1 MDSDIILRFLSLRH
15 QLRRNTPMRALI
27 GLSALLLVM
36 SASHSPAQSRFF
48 LGATGSLSRTSL
60 SGDAPED
67 ASYTSRIGFGFGA
80 VAEYSLTSDIRLS
93 VQPSY
98 ARRGTGVG
106 YDIGEEELRDSLSL
120 TLEYVSI
127 PVMARFVS
135 SGGAWFVNG
144 GFDFGFL
151 LDASLEDVNT
161 GSSAYVKE
169 SINTFDVMMIIGVG
183 TSIAL
188 DPAFLTCELR
198 YGQSLANAGAND
210 QLTATAGIPLRF
222 RSSGF
227 QLLAAILFPL

>member
-1 MDSDIILRFLSLRH
+1 
-15 QLRRNTPMRALI
+15 MRALI
-27 GLSALLLVM
+27 GLPALIFLLC
-36 SASHSPAQSRFF
+36 ASHSHAQSQFY
-48 LGATGSLSRTSL
+48 LGATGSFSRTSL

-67 ASYTSRIGFGFGA
+67 ASYTSKIGFGFGA

-106 YDIGEEELRDSLSL
+106 YDIGEEDLRDSLSL
-120 TLEYVSI
+120 TLDYVSI
-127 PVMARFVS
+127 PVMARFLS
-135 SGGAWFVNG
+135 SGGSWFVNG
-144 GFDFGFL
+144 GLDFGFL
-151 LDASLEDVNT
+151 LEASLEDVNT
-161 GSSAYVKE
+161 GSSADVKQ

-188 DPAFLTCELR
+188 DPAFLTFELR
-198 YGQSLANAGAND
+198 YGQSLSNAGAND
-210 QLTATAGIPLRF
+210 QLTAAAGIPLRF

>member
-1 MDSDIILRFLSLRH
+1 VESGILLRVFSSHH
-15 QLRRNTPMRALI
+15 QQRRNTPMRQLI
-27 GLSALLLVM
+27 GLSALLLVLC
-36 SASHSPAQSRFF
+36 APPSHAQSRFLF
-48 LGATGSLSRTSL
+48 GATGSLSSTSV

-80 VAEYSLTSDIRLS
+80 VAEYSLTSDIRIS
-93 VQPSY
+93 MQPSY

-120 TLEYVSI
+120 SLDYISI
-127 PVMARFVS
+127 PVMARFLS
-135 SGGAWFVNG
+135 AGGSWFVNG
-144 GFDFGFL
+144 GFDFGIL

-161 GSSAYVKE
+161 GSSADVKE
-169 SINTFDVMMIIGVG
+169 SVNPFDVMMIVGVG
-183 TSIAL
+183 TSIDL
-188 DPAFLTCELR
+188 NPASLTIELR

-210 QLTATAGIPLRF
+210 QLTAAAGIPVRF

>member
-1 MDSDIILRFLSLRH
+1 
-15 QLRRNTPMRALI
+15 MRALI
-27 GLSALLLVM
+27 GLPALIFLLC
-36 SASHSPAQSRFF
+36 ASHSPAQSQLY
-48 LGATGSLSRTSL
+48 LGATGSFSRTSL

-67 ASYTSRIGFGFGA
+67 ASYTSKAGFGFGA
-80 VAEYSLTSDIRLS
+80 VVEYSLTSDIRLS
-93 VQPSY
+93 FQPSY

-120 TLEYVSI
+120 SLDYVSI
-127 PVMARFVS
+127 PVMARFLSS
-135 SGGAWFVNG
+135 SGSLFVNG

-161 GSSAYVKE
+161 GISADVKE
-169 SINTFDVMMIIGVG
+169 SINTFDVMMIFGVG

-188 DPAFLTCELR
+188 DPALLTFELR

-210 QLTATAGIPLRF
+210 QLAAAAGISPRF